1 MPPLSAWYCS
11 VRIPIWRTLEMAVE
25 VFPLRT
31 MPLNTGNAS
40 AAKTA
45 MMAIVI
51 SSSTSVNPGAAAER
65 RSDAEEGMA

>member
-1 MPPLSAWYCS
+1 
-11 VRIPIWRTLEMAVE
+11 
-25 VFPLRT
+25 

-51 SSSTSVNPGAAAER
+51 SSSVRVKPATESARDLVAE
-65 RSDAEEGMA
+65 DCKVD